1 MVTRDCQAKIAKTTI
16 RLFKSYFVLYAR
28 EKNRFGIT
36 WGNEI
41 NTFFNKPSISRNS
54 WFPKNYQNVVTLWSS
69 RCKWV
74 SFFIGTD
81 LKIFGITSLAHQW
94 MLCSEWVPSES
105 ESKQLI
111 KTSYFSICNPH
122 HPSPSINV
130 LWSKK
135 LSVCK
140 KQIHQDIFNLLQL
153 LPWLKYYSSI
163 HNVYFSRETSESGEK
178 YAQIK
183 HCLRVKTVQ
192 NSSKEIYCLILM
204 WEHNRA

>member
-1 MVTRDCQAKIAKTTI
+1 MQEKKIDLELLEAMRSI
-16 RLFKSYFVLYAR
+16 NVWINNPFQ
-28 EKNRFGIT
+28 GIVD
-36 WGNEI
+36 
-41 NTFFNKPSISRNS
+41 
-54 WFPKNYQNVVTLWSS
+54 FPKMWSPPGHL

-81 LKIFGITSLAHQW
+81 LKKFGITWLAQQW

-111 KTSYFSICNPH
+111 KTSHLSICNPH

-130 LWSKK
+130 MWREK

-140 KQIHQDIFNLLQL
+140 KQINQDIFNLLQL
-153 LPWLKYYSSI
+153 LPWIKYYSSI
-163 HNVYFSRETSESGEK
+163 HNIYFSRETSESGEK

-204 WEHNRA
+204 WEHNRG